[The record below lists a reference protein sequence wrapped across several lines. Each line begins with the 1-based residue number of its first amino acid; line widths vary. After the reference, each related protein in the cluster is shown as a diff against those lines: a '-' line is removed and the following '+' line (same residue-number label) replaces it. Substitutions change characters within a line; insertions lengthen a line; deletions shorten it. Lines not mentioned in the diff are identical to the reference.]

1 MTGRSHRFYCQPA
14 STRTMSAAH
23 PIQQGR
29 LPGHASRALDLD
41 SDHIALQID
50 EAGEVRIGLLV
61 HVPTDDC
68 IAW

>member
-1 MTGRSHRFYCQPA
+1 
-14 STRTMSAAH
+14 MSAAH